1 MGHLFVN
8 IFETRQPLAVNLD
21 TRNVPP
27 AEAYDVE
34 VYRSTAGEVFQPL
47 WQHVKLPREYHVDL
61 APLEAVFVEL
71 CSSR

>member
-1 MGHLFVN
+1 VANGPSVFSALGFC
-8 IFETRQPLAVNLD
+8 
-21 TRNVPP
+21 NVPP